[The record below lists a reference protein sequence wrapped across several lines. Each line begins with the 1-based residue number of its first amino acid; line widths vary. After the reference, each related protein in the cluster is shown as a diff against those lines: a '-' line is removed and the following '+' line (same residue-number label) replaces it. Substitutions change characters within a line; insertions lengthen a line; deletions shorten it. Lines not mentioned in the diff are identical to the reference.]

1 MSTAVATVL
10 DNGGR
15 TAAATDGT
23 PSPPVNLKPSVR
35 QCFGRPS
42 FLRPLAV
49 LSAFFFVQQFSGVNA
64 VAFYSVTLLKR
75 VGPGLNE
82 YHCTMALDVIRLA
95 VSVLAC
101 GLTKRYGRRPLAVVS
116 ALGSCASLL
125 CLAASVGG
133 ADTAATVAATAAV
146 HVVPTRAA
154 AASLTPVLSIV
165 AYMVFV
171 NIGLVPLPW
180 IMSGEVTRVIRVID
194 NSDR

>member
-1 MSTAVATVL
+1 MASVP
-10 DNGGR
+10 DGGAP
-15 TAAATDGT
+15 AAAVFNST
-23 PSPPVNLKPSVR
+23 PSPAVNIKPSVR

-42 FLRPLAV
+42 FLRPLFV

-101 GLTKRYGRRPLAVVS
+101 GLTKRYSRRSLAVVS
-116 ALGSCASLL
+116 ALGSCAALL
-125 CLAASVGG
+125 CLAASIG
-133 ADTAATVAATAAV
+133 DTGTSTVAATAAV
-146 HVVPTRAA
+146 HAVPTRAA

-180 IMSGEVTRVIRVID
+180 IMSGEVRSISISVDKCHHRPK
-194 NSDR
+194 SR